1 MATTSI
7 WAVKGWLGKV
17 VLYIENPDKTDNPK
31 FYRQEELTDVQTQ
44 SLSDVIDY
52 AVRAEKTTVT
62 PDDES
67 AMVVRQFI
75 SGINCLPSTARDEML
90 AVKKRFGKED
100 GVIAYHGYQSF
111 APGEATPELA
121 HEIGV
126 KLAQRLWGE
135 RYQVLVATHLDKE
148 NHLHNHFVLN
158 TVSFVDGIKYH
169 RTEKDYHDMR
179 TVSDTLCREY
189 NLSVI
194 QRPQAGKSKHYGEWR
209 AEQEQRP
216 TWRGLIR
223 SEIDELIRQSVT
235 EKQQWDIVQEVR
247 QHKKRVPKH
256 MDEPNIF
263 SGLVFCADCG
273 KPLVLHRASTMK
285 RTEYNFKCYTYGKKG
300 KTVCT
305 PHHIREFELK
315 AVVLEDLRRVT
326 HFARMKEKQ
335 FAAYIGSKNTLELR
349 REMNTIQKDLDTMRR
364 RREELSKLF
373 KRLYEDNVLGRV
385 TDEQYRMLAGDYT
398 VEQKALEE
406 QIPEKE
412 ARLEKLKA
420 ASANVNTFVEKAK
433 QYTAIDELTP
443 ELLRL
448 FIQRIEVGER
458 TEKYSRSSHQ
468 SIRIVY
474 RDIGT
479 VDSAMEQGEA
489 QPHIAPP
496 LSEVFQLPA

>member
-44 SLSDVIDY
+44 NLSDVIDY

-126 KLAQRLWGE
+126 KLAQRLWDE

-179 TVSDTLCREY
+179 TMSDTLCREY

-223 SEIDELIRQSVT
+223 SETDELIRQSVT
-235 EKQQWDIVQEVR
+235 EKQFYYLLRQKGYEVKFGKDISVRPPGKERFVRLTRNFGEAYTAEAIRQRILQQPLPQPERQMTDKPTKINPAHTISLRQTECRKTGETITAAVYQYLADNDGEWGELRFDFENGTAEIVKLADWDTVKSNVFAKAAIQYVR
-247 QHKKRVPKH
+247 YLLRQ
-256 MDEPNIF
+256 
-263 SGLVFCADCG
+263 
-273 KPLVLHRASTMK
+273 ASTK
-285 RTEYNFKCYTYGKKG
+285 QVIVLYGK
-300 KTVCT
+300 
-305 PHHIREFELK
+305 
-315 AVVLEDLRRVT
+315 
-326 HFARMKEKQ
+326 
-335 FAAYIGSKNTLELR
+335 
-349 REMNTIQKDLDTMRR
+349 
-364 RREELSKLF
+364 
-373 KRLYEDNVLGRV
+373 
-385 TDEQYRMLAGDYT
+385 
-398 VEQKALEE
+398 
-406 QIPEKE
+406 
-412 ARLEKLKA
+412 
-420 ASANVNTFVEKAK
+420 
-433 QYTAIDELTP
+433 
-443 ELLRL
+443 
-448 FIQRIEVGER
+448 
-458 TEKYSRSSHQ
+458 
-468 SIRIVY
+468 
-474 RDIGT
+474 
-479 VDSAMEQGEA
+479 
-489 QPHIAPP
+489 
-496 LSEVFQLPA
+496 